1 MANTWRNLKRILV
14 GRPLSTDVAQGE
26 RIGRLPGLAVFSS
39 DALSSV
45 AYAVEEILIVLAPV
59 GAVALAFSVPVA
71 AAIVVVLF
79 LVVMSYRQ
87 VIPVYPH
94 GGGSYSV
101 AKENLGTMPGLVA
114 AASLLVDYTLTVAVS
129 VAAGIAAVTS
139 AIPVLYEHRVA
150 LAVLC
155 VALVA
160 LANLRGVRESASV
173 LSIPTYCFI
182 LSLLGLLAV
191 GAFRWATGTLPH
203 ATYPESVYAAAT
215 GAAAPALTLFLV
227 LRAFSSGCTAM
238 TGVEAI
244 ANGVTSFKEPA
255 AKNAVDTLTMLAVIL
270 SVLFVGTTVLAHA
283 LGVVPVA
290 GQTIIS
296 QIGRLVVGGGPFY
309 FAVQLFT
316 AMVLLLAANT
326 CFAAFPSLSSI
337 LAEDRFMPRQL
348 AHRGDRLVYS
358 NGILILSFL
367 ACALI
372 VIFRGDTHA
381 LIPLYAI
388 GVFLSFTLSQLGMV
402 RRALRL
408 RGARWVRTLLISGT
422 GALATA
428 LVVGIFTATKFLH
441 GAWLVVVVIP
451 LLILFFLMLKDHYA
465 QFGKALAMEEWS
477 AVAPRRH
484 TAIVPVSGIH
494 RGVANALTYALS
506 VSKDVRAVYIT
517 EHPQDG
523 ERMEEQWALWD
534 NGVPL
539 VVLESP
545 YRSVVGPLMRYIDQ
559 VDEEFQ
565 NDVGALVTV
574 VLPEIVPSKW
584 WHHLLHNNTALLV
597 KGALLFR
604 RGKIVVSVPYHLE

>member
-1 MANTWRNLKRILV
+1 
-14 GRPLSTDVAQGE
+14 
-26 RIGRLPGLAVFSS
+26 
-39 DALSSV
+39 
-45 AYAVEEILIVLAPV
+45 
-59 GAVALAFSVPVA
+59 VALAFSVPVA

-160 LANLRGVRESASV
+160 LANLRGVRESAAV
-173 LSIPTYCFI
+173 LSIPTYGFI

-337 LAEDRFMPRQL
+337 LAVDSFMPRQL

-358 NGILILSFL
+358 NGILILSFM

-408 RGARWVRTLLISGT
+408 RGAGWVRTLVISGA

-428 LVVGIFTATKFLH
+428 LVVAIFTATKFLH
-441 GAWLVVVVIP
+441 GAWLVVLVIP
-451 LLILFFLMLKDHYA
+451 LLILFFLMLKDHYV

-545 YRSVVGPLMRYIDQ
+545 YRSVVGPLLQYIEQ
-559 VDEEFQ
+559 VDQEFK
-565 NDVGALVTV
+565 DDDGALVTV